1 MNLPRTSGVLLHPTS
16 LPSGRLGP
24 EAFAWVDWLAAAGQ
38 TWWQML
44 PLSPPDKHGS
54 PYKSASAFAAS
65 PALLAEPDAPV
76 TDAERDAFR
85 AKASDWIEDWIA
97 FAGESALDDQVR
109 FDREWAELRRYA
121 ADRGVRLIGDVPIY
135 VAPDSADERAH
146 PEIFK
151 PGFVAG
157 VPPDAFT
164 EDGQLW
170 GNPVYDWP
178 ALQRRGYSWWIAR
191 LRRIFELFDLVR
203 IDHFRAFTAYWAVPE
218 DSPVA
223 SAGTWK
229 RGPGAAPLLAAREAL
244 GGLPVIAEDLGVI
257 TPPVK
262 ALRESLGLPG
272 MAVLQFGFTPG
283 ERDTQHVC
291 SNHEENQVVYTGT
304 HDNDTIRGWYD
315 GLGPE
320 QLALVQEAWD
330 EYGIS
335 EDEPHWGMIRLAL
348 ASPARLA
355 MVQLQDVLGLGNE
368 GRMNQPGTAG
378 GWGWKLDELPSAD
391 LARRLRAATE
401 AAGRSVS

>member
-1 MNLPRTSGVLLHPTS
+1 MNLPRTSGVQLHPTS

-24 EAFAWVDWLAAAGQ
+24 EAYAWVDWLAAAGQ

-44 PLSPPDKHGS
+44 PLTPPDEHGS

-65 PALLAEPDAPV
+65 PTLLADPSAPV
-76 TDAERDAFR
+76 SESERATFR
-85 AKASDWIEDWIA
+85 EKASDWIEDWVA
-97 FAGESALDDQVR
+97 FAGEAALDDQVR
-109 FDREWAELRRYA
+109 FDREWAALRAYA
-121 ADRGVRLIGDVPIY
+121 AERGVRLIGDVPIY

-146 PEIFK
+146 PELFK

-178 ALQRRGYSWWIAR
+178 ALQRRGYAWWIAR

-223 SAGTWK
+223 SAGSWQ
-229 RGPGAAPLLAAREAL
+229 RGPGAAPLLAARAAL
-244 GGLPVIAEDLGVI
+244 GELPVIAEDLGVI
-257 TPPVK
+257 TPPVT
-262 ALRESLGLPG
+262 AMRRSLGLPG
-272 MAVLQFGFTPG
+272 MAVLQFGFTPS
-283 ERDTQHVC
+283 ERRTQHVLAR
-291 SNHEENQVVYTGT
+291 HEENQVVYTGT
-304 HDNDTIRGWYD
+304 HDNDTIRAWYE
-315 GLGPE
+315 GLSAE
-320 QLALVQEAWD
+320 SLALVQEALD
-330 EYGIS
+330 ANGII
-335 EDEPHWGMIRLAL
+335 EVEPHWAMIRLAFS
-348 ASPARLA
+348 SPARLA

-378 GWGWKLDELPSAD
+378 GWGWRLDEIPGMDVA
-391 LARRLRAATE
+391 AQLRSATE
-401 AAGRSVS
+401 AAGRIA

>member
-54 PYKSASAFAAS
+54 PYKSDSAFAAS
-65 PALLAEPDAPV
+65 PLLLAEPDAPV
-76 TDAERDAFR
+76 SDAERTAFR
-85 AKASDWIEDWIA
+85 VRASDWIEDWIA
-97 FAGESALDDQVR
+97 FTGVAALDDQVR

-146 PEIFK
+146 PSLFK

-164 EDGQLW
+164 ADGQLW

-178 ALQRRGYSWWIAR
+178 RLQRTGYAWWIAR

-223 SAGTWK
+223 SAGSWK
-229 RGPGAAPLLAAREAL
+229 RGPGAAPLEAARAAL
-244 GGLPVIAEDLGVI
+244 GSLPVIAEDLGVI

-262 ALRESLGLPG
+262 RMRESLGLPG
-272 MAVLQFGFTPG
+272 MAVLQFGFTPS
-283 ERDTQHVC
+283 ERTTQHVPA
-291 SNHEENQVVYTGT
+291 NHEDNQVVYTGT

-315 GLGPE
+315 GLPPASV
-320 QLALVQEAWD
+320 ALVDESLR

-335 EDEPHWGMIRLAL
+335 EDEPHWALIRLAF

-378 GWGWKLDELPSAD
+378 GWGWKLDEIPSLD
-391 LARRLRAATE
+391 LAKRLRAATE
-401 AAGRSVS
+401 AAGRLNG

>member
-1 MNLPRTSGVLLHPTS
+1 MNLPRTSGVQLHPTS

-24 EAFAWVDWLAAAGQ
+24 EAYAWVDWLAAAGQ

-65 PALLAEPDAPV
+65 PTLLAEPGAPV
-76 TDAERDAFR
+76 SDAERSAFR
-85 AKASDWIEDWIA
+85 EKASDWIEDWIA
-97 FAGESALDDQVR
+97 FAGEAALDDQVR
-109 FDREWAELRRYA
+109 FDREWAALRGYA
-121 ADRGVRLIGDVPIY
+121 ADRGVKLIGDVPIY
-135 VAPDSADERAH
+135 VAPESADERAH

-178 ALQRRGYSWWIAR
+178 ALQRRGYAWWIAR

-223 SAGTWK
+223 STGTWK

-244 GGLPVIAEDLGVI
+244 GSLPVIAEDLGVI

-262 ALRESLGLPG
+262 RMRESLGLPG
-272 MAVLQFGFTPG
+272 MAVLQFGFTPS
-283 ERDTQHVC
+283 ERNTQHVPA
-291 SNHEENQVVYTGT
+291 NHEENQVVYTGT

-315 GLGPE
+315 GLGREP
-320 QLALVQEAWD
+320 LALVQEALD
-330 EYGIS
+330 EYGIV
-335 EDEPHWGMIRLAL
+335 EDEGHWAMIRLAF
-348 ASPARLA
+348 ASPAMLA
-355 MVQLQDVLGLGNE
+355 MVQLQDVLGLGHE

-378 GWGWKLDELPSAD
+378 GWGWRLDAVPSLELAE
-391 LARRLRAATE
+391 RLRAATE
-401 AAGRSVS
+401 AAGRIA

>member
-1 MNLPRTSGVLLHPTS
+1 MNLPRTSGVQLHPTS

-24 EAFAWVDWLAAAGQ
+24 EAYAWVDWLAAAGQ

-44 PLSPPDKHGS
+44 PLTPPDKHGS

-65 PALLAEPDAPV
+65 TALLAEPDAPV
-76 TDAERDAFR
+76 SDAERAAFR
-85 AKASDWIEDWIA
+85 EKAADWIA
-97 FAGESALDDQVR
+97 DWVLFAGEDALDDQVR
-109 FDREWAELRRYA
+109 FDREWAALRRYA

-164 EDGQLW
+164 ADGQLW

-223 SAGTWK
+223 SAGSWK
-229 RGPGAAPLLAAREAL
+229 RGPGAAPLLAARDAL
-244 GGLPVIAEDLGVI
+244 GSLPLIAEDLGVI
-257 TPPVK
+257 TPPVTQM
-262 ALRESLGLPG
+262 RRSLGLPG
-272 MAVLQFGFTPG
+272 MAVLQFGFTPS
-283 ERDTQHVC
+283 ERNTQHVPA
-291 SNHEENQVVYTGT
+291 NHEEDQVVYTGT
-304 HDNDTIRGWYD
+304 HDNDTIRAWYD
-315 GLGPE
+315 GLSPAS
-320 QLALVQEAWD
+320 LALVEASLR
-330 EYGIS
+330 EYGIE
-335 EDEPHWGMIRLAL
+335 EDEPHWAMIKLAF

-355 MVQLQDVLGLGNE
+355 MVQAQDVLGLGNE
-368 GRMNQPGTAG
+368 ARMNQPGTAG
-378 GWGWKLDELPSAD
+378 GWGWRLDELPSLE
-391 LARRLRAATE
+391 LARRLRSATE
-401 AAGRSVS
+401 AAGRIA

>member
-1 MNLPRTSGVLLHPTS
+1 MNLPRTSGVQLHPTS

-44 PLSPPDKHGS
+44 PLTPPDEHGS

-65 PALLAEPDAPV
+65 PALLADPSAPV
-76 TDAERDAFR
+76 SDAERAAFR
-85 AKASDWIEDWIA
+85 EQASDWIEDWVA
-97 FAGESALDDQVR
+97 FAGERALDDQVR

-121 ADRGVRLIGDVPIY
+121 ADRGVKLIGDVPIY
-135 VAPDSADERAH
+135 VAPGSADERAH

-164 EDGQLW
+164 ADGQLW

-178 ALQRRGYSWWIAR
+178 ALQRRGYAWWIAR

-223 SAGTWK
+223 SAGSWK
-229 RGPGAAPLLAAREAL
+229 RGPGAAPLLAARSAL
-244 GGLPVIAEDLGVI
+244 GELPVIAEDLGVI

-262 ALRESLGLPG
+262 RMRESLGLPG
-272 MAVLQFGFTPG
+272 MAVLQFGFTPS
-283 ERDTQHVC
+283 ERNTQHVP

-315 GLGPE
+315 GLGHEPV
-320 QLALVQEAWD
+320 ALIQEALD
-330 EYGIS
+330 EHGIVN
-335 EDEPHWGMIRLAL
+335 DDPHWALIRLAF

-368 GRMNQPGTAG
+368 GRMNRPGTTG
-378 GWGWKLDELPSAD
+378 GWGWRLDALPSME
-391 LARRLRAATE
+391 LAARLRSATE
-401 AAGRSVS
+401 AAGRIA